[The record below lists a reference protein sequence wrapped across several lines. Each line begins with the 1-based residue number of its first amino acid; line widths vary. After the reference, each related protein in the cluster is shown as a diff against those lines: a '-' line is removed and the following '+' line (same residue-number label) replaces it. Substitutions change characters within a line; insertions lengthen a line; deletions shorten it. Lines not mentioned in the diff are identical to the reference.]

1 MSTRVCSL
9 LKDRYLL
16 TLVLAD
22 AAFAET
28 LHETGHY
35 VHYRLLVTSFLHV
48 GRSVHRT
55 AALNAGV
62 VPRTC
67 WSGWPLICRK
77 VCAHLQKEVLQ
88 ILAALSNEAVNL
100 NIGDLLRRPGCE
112 TTSVNTS
119 FGQGGA
125 FMCQAL
131 RVIPTVSG
139 SFTSHPDETAGFER
153 VQIGR
158 LFGPIK
164 QQEHASDLNAFNSLG
179 LNLPIT
185 VSTLPTD

>member
-55 AALNAGV
+55 
-62 VPRTC
+62 TC
-67 WSGWPLICRK
+67 R
-77 VCAHLQKEVLQ
+77 Q
-88 ILAALSNEAVNL
+88 ITASKLKLT
-100 NIGDLLRRPGCE
+100 DPDRR
-112 TTSVNTS
+112 
-119 FGQGGA
+119 
-125 FMCQAL
+125 
-131 RVIPTVSG
+131 
-139 SFTSHPDETAGFER
+139 
-153 VQIGR
+153 
-158 LFGPIK
+158 
-164 QQEHASDLNAFNSLG
+164 
-179 LNLPIT
+179 
-185 VSTLPTD
+185 